1 MAGILTR
8 GITLSYMVGEGPD
21 YTVLTNLQEIPS
33 IGNASPRSRVDV
45 TTLDDDAMQ
54 SIAGLQEEAETEL
67 AFKFLY
73 EAEQFETLMAITG
86 KTAWRVSMPDG
97 VSATFYGYPAVAFD
111 GAGVNAAVTYTLNIS
126 VEGEFEFS
134 SAAN

>member
-1 MAGILTR
+1 MAGILTK
-8 GITLSYMVGEGPD
+8 GITLSYKAAEAAD

-45 TTLDDDAMQ
+45 TTLDDDKMQ
-54 SIAGLQEEAETEL
+54 SIAGLQEEAESDL

-73 EAEQFETLMAITG
+73 EKTQFETLMAITE
-86 KTAWRVSMPDG
+86 KTDWRVSMPNG
-97 VSATFYGYPAVAFD
+97 VYADFVGIPAVAFD

-126 VEGEFEFS
+126 VEGEFEFG
-134 SAAN
+134 SAA

>member
-1 MAGILTR
+1 MAGILTK
-8 GITLSYMVGEGPD
+8 GITLSYKAAEGSE

-45 TTLDDDAMQ
+45 TTLDDDKMQ
-54 SIAGLQEEAETEL
+54 SIAGLQEEAESDL

-73 EAEQFETLMAITG
+73 EKTQFETLMAITE
-86 KTAWRVSMPDG
+86 KTDWRVSMPNG
-97 VSATFYGYPAVAFD
+97 VYADFSGIPAVAFD

-126 VEGEFEFS
+126 VEGEFEFG
-134 SAAN
+134 SAA

>member
-1 MAGILTR
+1 MAGILTK
-8 GITLSYMVGEGPD
+8 GITLSYKAAEAAD

-45 TTLDDDAMQ
+45 TTLDDDKMQ
-54 SIAGLQEEAETEL
+54 SIAGLQEEAESDL

-73 EAEQFETLMAITG
+73 EKTQFETLMAITE
-86 KTAWRVSMPDG
+86 KTDWRVSMPNG
-97 VSATFYGYPAVAFD
+97 VYADFVGIPAVAFD

-126 VEGEFEFS
+126 VEGEFEFGS
-134 SAAN
+134 NA

>member
-1 MAGILTR
+1 MAGILTK
-8 GITLSYMVGEGPD
+8 GITLSYKAAEAAD

-45 TTLDDDAMQ
+45 TTLDDDTMQ
-54 SIAGLQEEAETEL
+54 SIAGLQEEAESDL

-73 EAEQFETLMAITG
+73 EKTQFETLMAITE
-86 KTAWRVSMPDG
+86 KTDWRVSMPNG
-97 VSATFYGYPAVAFD
+97 VYADFVGIPAVAFD

-126 VEGEFEFS
+126 VEGEFEFG
-134 SAAN
+134 SAA

>member
-1 MAGILTR
+1 MAGILTK
-8 GITLSYMVGEGPD
+8 GITLSYKAAEAAD

-45 TTLDDDAMQ
+45 TTLDDDKMQ
-54 SIAGLQEEAETEL
+54 SIAGLQEEAESDL

-73 EAEQFETLMAITG
+73 EKTQFETLMAINE
-86 KTAWRVSMPDG
+86 KTDWRVSMPNG
-97 VSATFYGYPAVAFD
+97 VYADFSGIPAVAFD

-126 VEGEFEFS
+126 VEGEFEFG
-134 SAAN
+134 SAA